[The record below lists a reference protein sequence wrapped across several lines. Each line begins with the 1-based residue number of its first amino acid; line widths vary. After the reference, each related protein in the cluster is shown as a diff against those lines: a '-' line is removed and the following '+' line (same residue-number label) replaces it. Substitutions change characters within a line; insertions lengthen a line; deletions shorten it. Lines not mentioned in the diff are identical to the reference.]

1 MAITKRQ
8 FSQLQA
14 MGIDL
19 WQLKQT
25 GNEVIT
31 DKAEHL
37 DIELVS
43 LLKTPFFLDVITSLE
58 LSVGEVSCQD
68 NKLSLGLLTWY
79 FSTNEEILINEHN
92 HLVTPSLSTLK
103 KSPLL
108 KHTLWQKLQ
117 ELSPS

>member
-1 MAITKRQ
+1 MTITKRQ

-19 WQLKQT
+19 WQLKKT
-25 GNEVIT
+25 GNDVIT
-31 DKAEHL
+31 DKANHL

-43 LLKTPFFLDVITSLE
+43 LLKTPLFLDVITSLE
-58 LSVGEVSCQD
+58 LSVGEITCHD

-79 FSTNEEILINEHN
+79 FSANEEIAIDQHN

-103 KSPLL
+103 NSPQL
-108 KHTLWQKLQ
+108 KRTLWQKLQ